1 MNRRLILLLGAV
13 AFLLVSAC
21 APRPAWELCAEG
33 QQLMHLHTKLAIF
46 VDGQPQTVSANI
58 GILPGCHRPLHTH
71 DTDGIIHVES
81 HVVRDFTLG
90 DFFKT
95 WGKELSAEQVL
106 NYRVADGYTIRAI
119 VGGSEVTDLAGL
131 KLKDSLAI
139 VISIT
144 SPPRPQ

>member
-1 MNRRLILLLGAV
+1 MNGRLILLLGAV
-13 AFLLVSAC
+13 AASLLVVAC
-21 APRPAWELCAEG
+21 APMPAWKLCAQG
-33 QQLMHLHTKLAIF
+33 QQLMHLHTKLSIF

-81 HVVRDFTLG
+81 HVVRDYTLG

-95 WGKELSAEQVL
+95 WGKELSPEQAL
-106 NYRVADGYTIRAI
+106 SYRAADGYTIRAKA
-119 VGGSEVTDLAGL
+119 GGADVTDLAGL
-131 KLKDSLAI
+131 MLKDSLEI

-144 SPPRPQ
+144 SPRQP